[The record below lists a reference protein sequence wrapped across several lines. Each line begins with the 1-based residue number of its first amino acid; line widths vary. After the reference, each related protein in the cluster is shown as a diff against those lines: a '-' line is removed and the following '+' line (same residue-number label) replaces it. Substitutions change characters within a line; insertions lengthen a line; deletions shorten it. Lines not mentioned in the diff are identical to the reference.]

1 MIGQT
6 RPHRVLLAMASL
18 YAVLSVILAAL
29 FIWTDHDESLKR
41 IESATADI
49 ANLLDEHASRT
60 LDTAELALAR
70 VADHAGTLVSP
81 NGKTA
86 AEAARPLIEMLAGSP
101 HLGNIYIVDP
111 EGALISDLR
120 GVFPAGITLR
130 DRDWVKALR
139 RDDAGK
145 VFIGQAGFD
154 ESTRSFVFT
163 VAKRLY
169 SASGAWI
176 GAAAVT
182 VQIDYFKRFYQKL
195 DYGPVP
201 ALGIYRLDG
210 AVLVRQPLKPEDI
223 GRNMSANPIF
233 TTHLPNAPSGTYQ
246 GRSAVDS
253 VVRVVSYRVV
263 EPRSLV
269 VWVSVGSQEALAQW
283 RERALRIAALVVVS
297 WVLMGG
303 LCIVLYRELMREHR
317 MTADLEAA
325 NRDLQRSNADLE
337 QFAYIASHDLK
348 EPLRN
353 IASYVQLLQRRYQG
367 QLDSDADAFIGYTVE
382 GVQRMQTIISELL
395 SYSRVGTGDLTPVP
409 VQAGILVSTALAH
422 LKGVISDAQAVVE
435 VDGQLP
441 VIEGDAALL
450 GSLFQNLISNA
461 LKYRREDVRA
471 EVRVGC
477 QDRGRDWA
485 FYVADNGI
493 GIEPE
498 YHRQI
503 FDLFRRLHPR
513 DRFAGTGIGLAICQR
528 VVERH
533 GGRIWVESVPGKGST
548 FWFTLPKPA

>member
-70 VADHAGTLVSP
+70 VADHAGALVTP
-81 NGKTA
+81 NAKTS
-86 AEAARPLIEMLAGSP
+86 AEAAKPLIDMLAGSP
-101 HLGNIYIVDP
+101 HLGNIYIVDAD
-111 EGALISDLR
+111 GALISDLR
-120 GVFPAGITLR
+120 GMFQAGTTFR

-154 ESTRSFVFT
+154 EATRSFVFT
-163 VAKRLY
+163 VARRLY
-169 SASGAWI
+169 SANGAWI

-283 RERALRIAALVVVS
+283 RERSFRIAALVVVS
-297 WVLMGG
+297 WLLMGA
-303 LCIVLYRELMREHR
+303 LCVVLYRELMREHR

-422 LKGVISDAQAVVE
+422 LKGVISEAQAVVE

-493 GIEPE
+493 GIETE

-548 FWFTLPKPA
+548 FWFTLPKQA

>member
-1 MIGQT
+1 
-6 RPHRVLLAMASL
+6 MASL

>member
-253 VVRVVSYRVV
+253 VMRVVSYRVI

-283 RERALRIAALVVVS
+283 RERTFRIAALVVVS

>member
-1 MIGQT
+1 M
-6 RPHRVLLAMASL
+6 LAMASL